1 MAWTQ
6 ADECAREKFTWLQR
20 RAWHLAQKFMWMY
33 ARSFY
38 FWNHV
43 LQLLP
48 EKDVLFSFIKIME
61 RPPPI
66 SSTHL
71 PQH

>member
-6 ADECAREKFTWLQR
+6 ADKRTREKFTWLQR

-33 ARSFY
+33 ACSFY
-38 FWNHV
+38 FWNRI

-48 EKDVLFSFIKIME
+48 EKDVLFFFVKIGGGKA
-61 RPPPI
+61 
-66 SSTHL
+66 H
-71 PQH
+71 PQSP